1 MLNEGAELSGDTLV
15 GLNKRRSAGGVCS
28 AQQRLLMGFQTTA
41 EGKSR
46 ELQSQASWGGCR
58 TANKGL
64 AGGLGFGGAWAV
76 CCKRASV
83 KAPCHC

>member
-1 MLNEGAELSGDTLV
+1 MLNEGAELSGDALV
-15 GLNKRRSAGGVCS
+15 GLNKRRSAGRVCS
-28 AQQRLLMGFQTTA
+28 AQQRHLMGFQMTA

-46 ELQSQASWGGCR
+46 ELRSQASRGGCR

-64 AGGLGFGGAWAV
+64 AGGLGFGSAWAG
-76 CCKRASV
+76 CCKRVSV

>member
-46 ELQSQASWGGCR
+46 ARQAGVD
-58 TANKGL
+58 AEQQIKGWLVVWAL
-64 AGGLGFGGAWAV
+64 AAHGPSAAKEPL
-76 CCKRASV
+76 
-83 KAPCHC
+83 